1 MINVLSPDGSKY
13 YLTGC
18 RGRVRSIETQQI
30 ITVLPDF
37 TAGSDRW
44 RVVSQLGPGQAGMEA
59 VRGGRLGLG
68 GGGGFRGRDGKMEH
82 TALTALRSLEG

>member
-1 MINVLSPDGSKY
+1 MINVHRPDGSKY

-44 RVVSQLGPGQAGMEA
+44 PELYVSWGQARQGW
-59 VRGGRLGLG
+59 RL
-68 GGGGFRGRDGKMEH
+68 
-82 TALTALRSLEG
+82 